1 LKAGYSD
8 GQTSLPIL
16 KKYIG
21 QALNRAGLKK
31 PVLRAYF
38 FIINNWTGLVE
49 ASRKKYLTVLARQRS
64 RDGVYAIDLDSDW
77 LGLGARIV
85 KTLEI
90 ALYCREKGLT
100 PLIRYNYREDPGN
113 DVDYFGLLFYHKHPE
128 VHDDRR
134 VRFTKIRYVEE
145 LGWPEDYNKK
155 LKLAFAKSLF
165 DQYFGINSE
174 ILSETDQFWEGHFG
188 DKQVLGVHHRGT
200 DKAGEA
206 PLVAKEQLLERILTI
221 LRSRPNLETI
231 FLSTDDEAIIHF
243 LTHADLPVPLFFRQ
257 DAVRSNDGDQF
268 HRKKEV
274 SKSIVN
280 RDAIVNMLLLSRC
293 RFLLKTASI
302 LSDCSVIFN
311 PAIEIDL
318 INRPHSDTLTW
329 WPCKEI
335 IDNRLSNGS
344 FNA

>member
-1 LKAGYSD
+1 MKRYIGRA
-8 GQTSLPIL
+8 L
-16 KKYIG
+16 KK
-21 QALNRAGLKK
+21 AGLKK
-31 PVLRAYF
+31 QGLKAYF
-38 FIINNWTGLVE
+38 FITNNWTSLVE
-49 ASRKKYLTVLARQRS
+49 AARKKFITILVRQRS
-64 RDGVYAIDLDSDW
+64 RHGVYAIDLDSDW

-100 PLIRYNYREDPGN
+100 PLIRYNYREKPVN
-113 DVDYFGLLFYHKHPE
+113 SADYFRELFYHKHPE
-128 VHDDRR
+128 IHSDRQ
-134 VRFTKIRYVEE
+134 VRFTSIRYVEE

-165 DQYFGINSE
+165 DQYFGINKE
-174 ILSETDQFWEGHFG
+174 ILSETDQFWKSHFG
-188 DKQVLGVHHRGT
+188 DKQVLGVHYRGT

-206 PLVAKEQLLERILTI
+206 PLVAKEQLLDRILSV
-221 LRSRPNLETI
+221 LRSRPGLERV

-243 LTHADLPVPLFFRQ
+243 LTRADLPVPLLFRE

-293 RFLLKTASI
+293 TFLLKTASI

-318 INRPHSDTLTW
+318 INRPHLDALTW
-329 WPCKEI
+329 WPCREI
-335 IDNRLSNGS
+335 IDNRQSSVL